1 MFSTINREIL
11 LDKIESNR
19 IKVILIKQRVREMS
33 IRKEQLTYI
42 NKEKHI
48 KKHLPQSK
56 CFFYL
61 WRVNDLE

>member
-48 KKHLPQSK
+48 KKAFATKQMLFLFMEGK
-56 CFFYL
+56 
-61 WRVNDLE
+61 